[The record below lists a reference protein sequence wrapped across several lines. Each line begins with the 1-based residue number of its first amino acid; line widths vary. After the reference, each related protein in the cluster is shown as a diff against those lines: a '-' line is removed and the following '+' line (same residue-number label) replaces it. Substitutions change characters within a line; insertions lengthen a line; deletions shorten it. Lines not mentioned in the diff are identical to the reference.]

1 MPYIHIY
8 ILQSNQL
15 EIFVSDSLLLLVRF
29 INLQVLHFLQW
40 NPNSLSEVVITPQI
54 SYIKVILH
62 DNYYIYTGFLRGTVV
77 NNLPANVGDAG
88 LIFGSGRS
96 PGVRNG
102 NPLQYSYQESP
113 MERAWRATVHRGLRS
128 TGSQRLSR
136 DAGLLWFCSWKLVPS
151 SGEP

>member
-102 NPLQYSYQESP
+102 NPLQYSCLESFTDKG
-113 MERAWRATVHRGLRS
+113 AWGATVHGVM
-128 TGSQRLSR
+128 SQTQLSLHTTQ
-136 DAGLLWFCSWKLVPS
+136 AIFIYCNEK
-151 SGEP
+151 